1 MAHEWV
7 EEFPGAVIV
16 CDLQGIILE
25 MNTRAVND
33 YVKSGGAALI
43 GSNLLD
49 CHTEHVRPMIE
60 SLFQT
65 QEKNVYT
72 IEKNGQHKI
81 IYQAPWYEEGGVSG
95 LCRVQPGDTCSNA
108 PPRPL
113 LRADIGVH
121 TLNVIMVL

>member
-16 CDLQGIILE
+16 CDLVGIILE
-25 MNTRAVND
+25 MNARAVENFS
-33 YVKSGGAALI
+33 KSGGADLI
-43 GSNLLD
+43 GTNLMD
-49 CHTEHVRPMIE
+49 CHPGHVRPMIE

-81 IYQAPWYEEGGVSG
+81 IYQAPWYEAGE
-95 LCRVQPGDTCSNA
+95 CRGYVECSLEIPA
-108 PPRPL
+108 QMPHHIRS
-113 LRADIGVH
+113 
-121 TLNVIMVL
+121 